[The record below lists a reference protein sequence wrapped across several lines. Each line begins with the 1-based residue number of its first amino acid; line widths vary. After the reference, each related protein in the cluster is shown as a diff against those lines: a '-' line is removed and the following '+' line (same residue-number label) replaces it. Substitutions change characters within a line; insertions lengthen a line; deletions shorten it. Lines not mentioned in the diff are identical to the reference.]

1 MQRVLSK
8 TGGMDSAS
16 KSFFHAVFRRLT
28 GRRRFG
34 RYLKA
39 AADSPNRSDM
49 AEIAPPHGL
58 DEADAGASDSR
69 RAEARLRD
77 SDLFLLVLALAAGV
91 AAGIG
96 VVVIDL
102 LLALLRWLA
111 FGIPEKGHLSDI
123 DLGWS
128 RVVAMPILGGLLVGL
143 AATLLR
149 RWRPREIGRAHV

>member
-1 MQRVLSK
+1 M
-8 TGGMDSAS
+8 
-16 KSFFHAVFRRLT
+16 RR
-28 GRRRFG
+28 GV
-34 RYLKA
+34 
-39 AADSPNRSDM
+39 

-58 DEADAGASDSR
+58 DKAGAGAAETR

-111 FGIPEKGHLSDI
+111 FGIPEQGHLSDV
-123 DLGWS
+123 DFGWS
-128 RVVAMPILGGLLVGL
+128 RVLAMPILGGLLVGL

-149 RWRPREIGRAHV
+149 